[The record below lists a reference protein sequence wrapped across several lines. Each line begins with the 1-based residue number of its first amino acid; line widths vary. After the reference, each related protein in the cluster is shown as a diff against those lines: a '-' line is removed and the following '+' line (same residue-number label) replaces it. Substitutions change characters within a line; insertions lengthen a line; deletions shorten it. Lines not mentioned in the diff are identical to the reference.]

1 MVTQVRNEFVFQMAA
16 AHAAGWERRPAAVLL
31 PAQESPAK
39 GTWKTTDINIYSETI
54 KIFATFLYGI

>member
-31 PAQESPAK
+31 PAQESRAE
-39 GTWKTTDINIYSETI
+39 GT
-54 KIFATFLYGI
+54 